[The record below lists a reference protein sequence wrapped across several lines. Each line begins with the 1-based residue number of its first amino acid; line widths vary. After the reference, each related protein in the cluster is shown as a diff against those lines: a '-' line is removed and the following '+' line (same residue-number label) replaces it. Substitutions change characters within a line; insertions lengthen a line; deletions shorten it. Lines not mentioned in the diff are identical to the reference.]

1 MKKHL
6 LLSIER
12 KVEAGLII
20 KLAMHKER
28 PVTDEVIKN
37 LLSAFIVHT
46 GTSEFY
52 QQLYV
57 QLLLFFTI

>member
-1 MKKHL
+1 MKKYL

-20 KLAMHKER
+20 KLAMHKEQ

-52 QQLYV
+52 Q
-57 QLLLFFTI
+57 